1 MHDAEGRTTQRD
13 ARRRGTHDA
22 EGRTAQRD
30 ARSTGTQRERA
41 GNPGGESPIGGRRGP
56 WGQGEQ
62 NCPMEGRAEV
72 GVEPGLWGASGL
84 VVVDGEE
91 AHGNPWSPIGRQEEK
106 YSAICTHI

>member
-1 MHDAEGRTTQRD
+1 MASSE
-13 ARRRGTHDA
+13 A
-22 EGRTAQRD
+22 
-30 ARSTGTQRERA
+30 RERERESTRR

-62 NCPMEGRAEV
+62 NCPMEGREEV

-91 AHGNPWSPIGRQEEK
+91 AHGHPWSPIGRQEEK
-106 YSAICTHI
+106 YSAK